1 MLKKQIK
8 EKLRSTQGTSI
19 FFGLLLFLIA
29 SILSIVMLNGALTA
43 VKSVASDRK
52 AEQNFLTCSSAAKT
66 LRDAITDT
74 CVIQTRKVVYNATGS
89 KQSETV
95 DWNAADIE
103 NGTNADTSA
112 DTANEFGKNYLK
124 KWMKSKVEN
133 IAAGN
138 EYNLQIQ
145 GPEGVSDPVTVK
157 VTINEEENTSGNIAY
172 DITAVF
178 STGENSDT
186 CQMTLK
192 VNGQVKTRSVKQD
205 ERGVTKV
212 TTTSEY
218 TWDAPDIIY
227 GTKPRSGEA
236 Q

>member
-1 MLKKQIK
+1 MLKERFRKK
-8 EKLRSTQGTSI
+8 WKSTQGTSI
-19 FFGLLLFLIA
+19 LFGLLLFLIA

-74 CVIQTRKVVYNATGS
+74 CVIQTRKIIFNENGS
-89 KQSETV
+89 RQNETV
-95 DWNAADIE
+95 AWNTVPVS
-103 NGTNADTSA
+103 NRSA
-112 DTANEFGKNYLK
+112 TDETEANDFGNTYLK
-124 KWMKSKVEN
+124 KWIQNLVEN
-133 IAAGN
+133 TVAGSN
-138 EYNLQIQ
+138 YNLQLQ
-145 GPEGVSDPVTVK
+145 GPDGISDPVSATV
-157 VTINEEENTSGNIAY
+157 TLSEEQNASGDTAY

-178 STGENSDT
+178 STGEKSDT

-192 VNGQVKTRSVKQD
+192 VNGQVNTTNVNGTQGTYD
-205 ERGVTKV
+205 TV
-212 TTTSEY
+212 TTTTRY

-236 Q
+236 QQ